1 MEKRTAKQLDQ
12 LRENERQRILDA
24 LYVPRDY
31 HIRARKLLNLFMEM
45 NCGDRFIHLSCLNK
59 IVDSGCVSV
68 SLDDT
73 VPADGPVNLRVEKS
87 SAKRAPRRNDEWE
100 TGAVLTAPRTLVVC
114 EP

>member
-1 MEKRTAKQLDQ
+1 MIWVGLS
-12 LRENERQRILDA
+12 
-24 LYVPRDY
+24 Y
-31 HIRARKLLNLFMEM
+31 HIDARKLLNLFMEM
-45 NCGDRFIHLSCLNK
+45 NCVRETFIRLSGLSV
-59 IVDSGCVSV
+59 IVDSVSVSV

-100 TGAVLTAPRTLVVC
+100 TGAPLTAPRTLVEC

>member
-1 MEKRTAKQLDQ
+1 MNPSTFGVWEDGR
-12 LRENERQRILDA
+12 
-24 LYVPRDY
+24 VCY

-73 VPADGPVNLRVEKS
+73 VPADEPVNLRVEKS
-87 SAKRAPRRNDEWE
+87 SANGLPGGTMSGRQ
-100 TGAVLTAPRTLVVC
+100 GLH
-114 EP
+114 

>member
-1 MEKRTAKQLDQ
+1 
-12 LRENERQRILDA
+12 
-24 LYVPRDY
+24 
-31 HIRARKLLNLFMEM
+31 MEM
-45 NCGDRFIHLSCLNK
+45 NCGDRFIHLSRLNK

-73 VPADGPVNLRVEKS
+73 VPADEPVNLRVEKS

-100 TGAVLTAPRTLVVC
+100 TGAALTPPRTLAEC